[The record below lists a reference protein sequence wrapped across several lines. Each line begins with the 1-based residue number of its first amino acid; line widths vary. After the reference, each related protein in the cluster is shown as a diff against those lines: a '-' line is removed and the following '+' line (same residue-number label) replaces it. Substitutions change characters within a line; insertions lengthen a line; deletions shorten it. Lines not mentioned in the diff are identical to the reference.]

1 MPLLDIDNLVKSRLM
16 ASDRFDLQV
25 HTLLV
30 AIRHN
35 EKTVCQMLCDW
46 EEMKSMSMMAT
57 SEPLIKQI
65 QSSNVLEENRVK
77 VAMYTTQHILS
88 NETKAIKDCYAQS
101 VL

>member
-88 NETKAIKDCYAQS
+88 NVIKAIKDCYAQS